1 MKYLFI
7 REEIYSKKLMTK
19 LIFNSEKELFK
30 YLKENREHI
39 FNYGFSSPRI
49 ISGKRTR
56 QSSHIIFQL

>member
-30 YLKENREHI
+30 YLKENWEHI
-39 FNYGFSSPRI
+39 FNCGFSSSRI
-49 ISGKRTR
+49 IMERLMVGDKENE
-56 QSSHIIFQL
+56 

>member
-30 YLKENREHI
+30 YLKENWKHI
-39 FNYGFSSPRI
+39 FNCVFSSSI
-49 ISGKRTR
+49 IIMERLMAGDKENK
-56 QSSHIIFQL
+56 

>member
-30 YLKENREHI
+30 YLKENWEHI
-39 FNYGFSSPRI
+39 FNYGFSSC
-49 ISGKRTR
+49 
-56 QSSHIIFQL
+56 FFNF